1 MTHHFIA
8 NFLGLIG
15 EMEFSDIENNE
26 RLAQLQTL
34 FILFENETLDY
45 Y

>member
-1 MTHHFIA
+1 
-8 NFLGLIG
+8 
-15 EMEFSDIENNE
+15 MEFSDIENNE

-34 FILFENETLDY
+34 FMLFENETLDY